1 MVPDGR
7 IGQRAQARLDELR
20 QFAHSLVC
28 LLDAVDAAEMQRPLV
43 ACIGREQVQGLSI
56 VCEQGDRRVG
66 HEIRQ
71 AGLAEN
77 LLFEHRFEL
86 LYLRLDLLQLLD
98 GRGVRAADWALYFLA
113 ADAAQEVGLFLRA
126 DALGSRVDAES
137 LGHEQDRGQQEAAAL
152 REVLEEDLV
161 ETDLVDG
168 AALQGC
174 ERRVALAEIVERDG
188 VAARAQLLDGLR
200 DDGFVVDEG
209 RLRDLNLQVDVQ
221 QLVFLHQMIED
232 TGRIRQ
238 AEIAPR
244 QIDDDRHE
252 RQAALLPGVERLDGG
267 LRDEVVEQVD
277 LVGFFKHGNEVAR
290 EDLSTLWIMPAC
302 ERLERADLVRQGAQD
317 RLVADGDAAAA
328 QSLFK
333 MVGDVVAYGVVHFIY
348 PFPDTGIIIV
358 TFIIT
363 FFGG

>member
-1 MVPDGR
+1 MWAAD
-7 IGQRAQARLDELR
+7 RA
-20 QFAHSLVC
+20 
-28 LLDAVDAAEMQRPLV
+28 
-43 ACIGREQVQGLSI
+43 
-56 VCEQGDRRVG
+56 
-66 HEIRQ
+66 
-71 AGLAEN
+71 
-77 LLFEHRFEL
+77 
-86 LYLRLDLLQLLD
+86 LYL
-98 GRGVRAADWALYFLA
+98 LA
-113 ADAAQEVGLFLRA
+113 ADAAQEFGLLFCL
-126 DALGSRVDAES
+126 DALGSRVDAEC
-137 LGHEQDRGQQEAAAL
+137 LGHEQDGRQQETAAL
-152 REVLEEDLV
+152 CEVLEEDFV
-161 ETDLVDG
+161 EADLIDG

-174 ERRVALAEIVERDG
+174 ERRVTLAEIVERDG

-209 RLRDLNLQVDVQ
+209 RLRDLDLQVDVQ

-277 LVGFFKHGNEVAR
+277 FVGFFKHGNEVAR
-290 EDLSTLWIMPAC
+290 EDLSTLRIMPAC

-328 QSLFK
+328 QSLFE

-363 FFGG
+363 FFGGENNSLYIFSHWRVFFITAAFFKTDVLSISFAIDYNRNKKKR